1 MGKGAAVR
9 MVLNTDDNDLSKRR
23 SWVLG
28 FVISVIGSSAFGV
41 LNLMAIQISVER
53 NWQSALWFS
62 FGCVFVEVIFVRYSV
77 VFTKWISRNPKTKKV
92 FDWGALLLFLI
103 LSIGCFTYSSAAN
116 LEMEI
121 TLYAIPAFFLGVVM
135 RLFYPSMVPYWL
147 GWNAALISQEV
158 VFKPI
163 PFALAAG
170 LGSLIMHAG
179 YIYAGQ
185 FALEFLKDKGEY
197 LMWILGVL
205 LLATAVL
212 HAKRMFSKKVKQPLF

>member
-1 MGKGAAVR
+1 MGKGTAVR
-9 MVLNTDDNDLSKRR
+9 MILNEDGSDLSRRR
-23 SWVLG
+23 SLVLG

-41 LNLMAIQISVER
+41 LNLMVIQISVER

-62 FGCVFVEVIFVRYSV
+62 FGCVLVETTFVRYSV

-92 FDWGALLLFLI
+92 FDWGALALFLI
-103 LSIGCFTYSSAAN
+103 LSIACFCYNSATS

-121 TLYAIPAFFLGVVM
+121 TIYAIPAFFLGVGM
-135 RLFYPSMVPYWL
+135 RLFYPSMIPYWL

-163 PFALAAG
+163 PFAIAAG
-170 LGSLIMHAG
+170 IGTFIMHAG

-185 FALEFLKDKGEY
+185 LALDYLKDKGDY
-197 LMWILGVL
+197 IMFVLGVL
-205 LLATAVL
+205 LLVTSSL
-212 HAKRMFSKKVKQPLF
+212 HAKRMFFNKVS